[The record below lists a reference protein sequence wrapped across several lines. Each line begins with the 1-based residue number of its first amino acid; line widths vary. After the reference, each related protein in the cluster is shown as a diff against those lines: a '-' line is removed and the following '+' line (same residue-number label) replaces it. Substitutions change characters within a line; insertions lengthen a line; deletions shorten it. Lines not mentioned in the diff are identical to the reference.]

1 MVKEKKSERVWKYLI
16 ENQVAT
22 AKEVSAA
29 TGVSYGYVSQLM
41 RKIGT
46 PKEVR
51 MLCGDINATSE
62 AERSKIL
69 DTAKDLVTT
78 DRAEQHGDAE
88 ANFTMIAS
96 YWNTHLGL
104 IDFIK
109 VDDVPI
115 MLTLMKIARLHGDDT
130 KNLDN
135 YIDACG
141 YMALGGEIAET

>member
-1 MVKEKKSERVWKYLI
+1 MSRWTKNQKEMQGYKRKLAYGQQKVSLVKAPWEKGEQHGKRKKSERVWKYLI
-16 ENQVAT
+16 ENQAAT

-51 MLCGDINATSE
+51 MMCE
-62 AERSKIL
+62 APMDQAPSYSRQDIL
-69 DTAKDLVTT
+69 DTAGNLIDG
-78 DRAEQHGDAE
+78 DRHEQYGDAE

-104 IDFIK
+104 
-109 VDDVPI
+109 
-115 MLTLMKIARLHGDDT
+115 
-130 KNLDN
+130 
-135 YIDACG
+135 
-141 YMALGGEIAET
+141 